1 MTAVKSGLMII
12 DQHRAHVRILYER
25 YLEQLKSKH
34 RFPQKELFPEVVHFS
49 QSEAVALKR
58 VLPEMTALGFE
69 LTDMGDNSY
78 AVNAIPAGLEGVNV
92 AKLVTDMV
100 SSASERETSVVDEI
114 NRSLALSLARSA
126 AIPQGQV
133 LGNEEMENIINE
145 LFACGNVNYTPDGK
159 RILAIFRQQDIE
171 HLLK

>member
-25 YLEQLKSKH
+25 YLEQLRGKH
-34 RFPQKELFPEVVHFS
+34 RMPQKELFPEVVHFS
-49 QSEAVALKR
+49 PSEAVTLQR
-58 VLPEMTALGFE
+58 VLPEITNLGFE

-78 AVNAIPAGLEGVNV
+78 AVNAVPAGLEGIDVV
-92 AKLVTDMV
+92 KLVTAMV
-100 SSASERETSVVDEI
+100 DSAVGHESSVVDDI
-114 NRSLALSLARSA
+114 NRSLALSLARNA

-133 LGNEEMENIINE
+133 LSNDEMENIINS

-159 RILAIFRQQDIE
+159 RILAIFGQQDIDR
-171 HLLK
+171 LLG